1 MSTSPLSPS
10 PEQAP
15 SAQPKDEPLSVSQ
28 ALLITAGLAGL
39 VGLFIGGLIRFSLA
53 NSSNARFLSPLQT
66 FPALSNW
73 APELPQGTADSHY
86 LPGGGLPN
94 SDDSLPGGYS
104 KGASTRNYDT
114 FSEPPQRS
122 TFDEEPGR
130 YSENYLEDYS
140 EDYPENYPTVE
151 DSDWD
156 EEAYYGDEGYGYEDP
171 Q

>member
-1 MSTSPLSPS
+1 MSTPS
-10 PEQAP
+10 LNSSTEPAS
-15 SAQPKDEPLSVSQ
+15 SAQSKDEPLSVSQ

-66 FPALSNW
+66 FPTLSNW

-86 LPGGGLPN
+86 LPGGGLPG

-104 KGASTRNYDT
+104 NDVNTRDYDT
-114 FSEPPQRS
+114 FSEPRQKS
-122 TFDEEPGR
+122 TFDKEPER
-130 YSENYLEDYS
+130 YPENYSENYS

-151 DSDWD
+151 DSNWD
-156 EEAYYGDEGYGYEDP
+156 EETYYGDEGYGYEDP